1 MWDLRKD
8 DRLFSLGLFWVA
20 LAARIFAAL
29 RWAREPV
36 WDGHYYHFGAQRI
49 ADGLGYSE
57 DVMIGGVPLWKP
69 WCHYPV
75 GYSGFLGG
83 LYKLFGQGLSV
94 APLANAVVGAVSA
107 VLVHRIARFWLS
119 TNRSRGAGILC
130 AFHPG
135 LVLYT
140 AVVMTEGLAA
150 FTVLLG
156 GWLALSFRA
165 QKRGAWL
172 SGIVLGLSALVR
184 PTALLTL
191 PLLFIVWQGNWRK
204 RLTQTAIAGACALLT
219 ISPWTAR
226 NCRVMDGCALIST
239 NGGWNLAI
247 GALTETGRFTT
258 LRAEDG
264 CRDVTG
270 QVDQDNCWGRVG
282 KTLIL
287 KDPSHWL
294 ALIPKKLAQ
303 TYNHE
308 SFAVGY
314 LAQARPELWPEARQN
329 AWRSGLTVFH
339 HLLMLAASLAAVS
352 LSIPRQWPLAQ
363 HVWVQAGLLAVA
375 FTFYAYGLNTYDY
388 PLYWG
393 IVIAPLI
400 AILPLPGRPRISAAG
415 YWLWGLVAAT
425 TVTHAVFFGEDRYHL
440 TISPML
446 CILAA
451 AALRA
456 SVVTTT
462 ARDRAVSYPL
472 HEGESPA

>member
-1 MWDLRKD
+1 MWDVRKD
-8 DRLFSLGLFWVA
+8 DRLFALGLFWAA
-20 LAARIFAAL
+20 LAARVFAAL

-49 ADGLGYSE
+49 ANGLGYSE
-57 DVMIGGVPLWKP
+57 DVMIGGVPHWKP

-83 LYKLFGQGLSV
+83 LYKVFGQGLGV
-94 APLANAVVGAVSA
+94 APLANAVVGALSA
-107 VLVHRIARFWLS
+107 VLVHRIARTWLS
-119 TNRSRGAGILC
+119 TNRARLAGLLC

-150 FTVLLG
+150 FTMLLG
-156 GWLALSFRA
+156 GWLALAFRK
-165 QKRGAWL
+165 QPIGPGL
-172 SGIVLGLSALVR
+172 SGVVFGLSALVR
-184 PTALLTL
+184 PTALLAL
-191 PLLFIVWQGNWRK
+191 PLLFFVWSGDVRK
-204 RLTQTAIAGACALLT
+204 RLLYTAIAGAVCLIT
-219 ISPWTAR
+219 VSPWTAR

-247 GALTETGRFTT
+247 GALTQTGRFTT

-270 QVDQDNCWGRVG
+270 QVDQDECWGRVG
-282 KTLIL
+282 KALIL
-287 KDPSHWL
+287 ADPIHWL
-294 ALIPKKLAQ
+294 GLIPKKLAQ

-314 LAQARPELWPEARQN
+314 LAQARPELWPEGRQN

-352 LSIPRQWPLAQ
+352 LPWPRQWPWPRRVWAQ
-363 HVWVQAGLLAVA
+363 WGLLALA
-375 FTFYAYGLNTYDY
+375 IAFYAYGLNTYDY

-393 IVIAPLI
+393 IVLAPLI
-400 AILPLPGRPRISAAG
+400 AVAPLPGRPPLGPAAH
-415 YWLWGLVAAT
+415 WLWGLVLT
-425 TVTHAVFFGEDRYHL
+425 TSLTHAVFFGEDRYHL

-451 AALRA
+451 AAHRTLKVSA
-456 SVVTTT
+456 T
-462 ARDRAVSYPL
+462 ATQHATDSP
-472 HEGESPA
+472 ESKGMSNA

>member
-1 MWDLRKD
+1 MWELRKD

-49 ADGLGYSE
+49 ANGLGYSE
-57 DVMIGGVPLWKP
+57 DAMIGGVHVWKP

-83 LYKLFGQGLSV
+83 LYKIFGQGLGV
-94 APLANAVVGAVSA
+94 APLANAVIGALTA
-107 VLVHRIARFWLS
+107 VLVHRIARLWLP
-119 TNRSRGAGILC
+119 THRSRAAGLLC

-150 FTVLLG
+150 FTMLLG
-156 GWLALSFRA
+156 GWLALTFRK
-165 QKRGAWL
+165 QLRGAGL
-172 SGIVLGLSALVR
+172 SGVVFGLSALVR
-184 PTALLTL
+184 PTALMTL
-191 PLLFIVWQGNWRK
+191 PLLFFVWDGSWRK
-204 RLTQTAIAGACALLT
+204 RAALTVLAAAFALLT

-226 NCRVMDGCALIST
+226 NCKVMDGCALVST

-247 GALTETGRFTT
+247 GALTDTGRFTT

-282 KTLIL
+282 RELIA
-287 KDPSHWL
+287 KAPMRWL
-294 ALIPKKLAQ
+294 SLIPKKLAQ

-352 LSIPRQWPLAQ
+352 LLIPKQWPFTQ
-363 HVWVQAGLLAVA
+363 RVWVQAGLLALA
-375 FTFYAYGLNTYDY
+375 FTFYTYGLNTYDY

-393 IVIAPLI
+393 IVLAPLI
-400 AILPLPGRPRISAAG
+400 AVLPLPGRPELSPAG
-415 YWLWGLVAAT
+415 FWLWGLVFAT
-425 TVTHAVFFGEDRYHL
+425 SVTHAIFFGEDRYHL

-451 AALRA
+451 AALRTSA
-456 SVVTTT
+456 VVAT
-462 ARDRAVSYPL
+462 ARDRAVQYPL
-472 HEGESPA
+472 GGSPA